1 MAAVA
6 SRRLVGTSWVL
17 ARLDDP
23 TGSVSP
29 FPSGGE
35 TLTFEATTVSDN
47 HGNNTFVRVEPETIR
62 FQCGSTTLSSSYRRA
77 PRVSSVTN
85 GDSRSPC

>member
-1 MAAVA
+1 MA

-29 FPSGGE
+29 FPSGEE

-47 HGNNTFVRVEPETIR
+47 HGNNAFVRVEPETIR
-62 FQCGSTTLSSSYRRA
+62 FQMWVDDLVIVLPSRPPGS
-77 PRVSSVTN
+77 RV
-85 GDSRSPC
+85 